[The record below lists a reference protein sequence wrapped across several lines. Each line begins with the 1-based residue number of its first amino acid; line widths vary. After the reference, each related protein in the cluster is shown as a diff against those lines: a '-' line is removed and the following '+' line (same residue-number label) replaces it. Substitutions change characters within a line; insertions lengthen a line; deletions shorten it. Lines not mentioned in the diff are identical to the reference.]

1 MTRDTELTN
10 WNCERARSQ
19 NWVSCPIHCDNNR
32 TLYGGPRPV
41 DICLQHCGSVLQKT
55 KENQLHLGGSRSLTT
70 PPLDGGWCHPH
81 QTSLSVLLCRTRSL
95 PGDGW
100 SRDAG
105 GDSRHP
111 GNFWLAVI
119 EEGKILTF
127 ITLNSLFAWENLSA
141 GWDLLWRLSIVRLK
155 DSTELFGLV
164 HLLFTSTGS
173 D

>member
-32 TLYGGPRPV
+32 TLYGGPTTGYLFTGLRKCIAENNGVLTSSQRIPISHDIATGSGVTVTRP
-41 DICLQHCGSVLQKT
+41 L
-55 KENQLHLGGSRSLTT
+55 
-70 PPLDGGWCHPH
+70 
-81 QTSLSVLLCRTRSL
+81 SLSVLLCRTRSL
-95 PGDGW
+95 PRDGW

-164 HLLFTSTGS
+164 HLLFTSTSS